1 MHRKVLLV
9 DDDSYSTTQLKK
21 LLETEELSVEAVSNG
36 QEALTAL
43 TATDYSVLIT
53 DLRMPGMGGMDLI
66 REVSLRRLMVTTI
79 VTTSFGSIER
89 VVEAM
94 RLGAYDFLTK
104 PIDPTQLQIVMDRAL
119 KKRELQDEVLQ
130 LRQQLKENYSFHN
143 IISKSPEMH
152 KIFQLIRHIGGTK
165 STVLIEGETGTGK
178 ELIAKAVHYSGED
191 RTGNLVSINCA
202 ALPESLLES
211 ELFGHEQGPFTSADA
226 RRKGRFELA
235 DKGTIFLDE
244 IGDISPAM
252 QAKLLRVL
260 QEKRFERVGG
270 HESIDV
276 DIRVVAATNK
286 SLEKRGQGGEVPR
299 GPLLPAQRDQDRRPA
314 APRPARGHPA
324 AGHPLPPQV
333 RPPQRAAQEGLSRG
347 DGPAPGLPM
356 ARQHPPARE
365 RHRARR
371 RHHRRRHDQRRQ
383 PPHPGRRRP
392 RPRMP
397 PSSRST
403 SSIPCPTTS
412 SRRPSRS
419 RGSTSS
425 RPWRSAGATSATA
438 PSSAGS
444 PGGASRARS
453 ASTGSTNIPSN
464 RPDRRVGSGSCT
476 IGSGM
481 ADETMADRRWMN
493 RDPTDR
499 SSTI

>member
-21 LLETEELSVEAVSNG
+21 LLETDELSVDAVSNG

-43 TATDYSVLIT
+43 AATDYSVLIT

-66 REVSLRRLMVTTI
+66 REVAQRRVLVTTI

-104 PIDPTQLQIVMDRAL
+104 PIDPTQLKIVMDRAL
-119 KKRELQDEVLQ
+119 IKRSLQDEVLQ

-143 IISKSPEMH
+143 IISKNPEMH
-152 KIFQLIRHIGGTK
+152 RIFQLIRHIGGTK

-178 ELIAKAVHYSGED
+178 ELIAKAVHYSSED
-191 RTGNLVSINCA
+191 RQGNLVAINCA

-211 ELFGHEQGPFTSADA
+211 ELFGHERGAFTSADA

-286 SLEKRGQGGEVPR
+286 SLEKEVKEGKFREDLFYRLNVIKIDVPPLR
-299 GPLLPAQRDQDRRPA
+299 ERPEDIPLLITHFLNKYARPNEQAKKVSPEAMDRLLGYRWPGNIRQLENAIERAAVTTVGDTINVDNLPSQVIGSMAADQPKFEVDLKQ
-314 APRPARGHPA
+314 
-324 AGHPLPPQV
+324 PLPFYLQQATEQIERQYILKALEKSRGNV
-333 RPPQRAAQEGLSRG
+333 GRCAELCGLSR
-347 DGPAPGLPM
+347 
-356 ARQHPPARE
+356 
-365 RHRARR
+365 
-371 RHHRRRHDQRRQ
+371 
-383 PPHPGRRRP
+383 
-392 RPRMP
+392 
-397 PSSRST
+397 RSV
-403 SSIPCPTTS
+403 SGKISQYGIDKFPFK
-412 SRRPSRS
+412 
-419 RGSTSS
+419 
-425 RPWRSAGATSATA
+425 
-438 PSSAGS
+438 
-444 PGGASRARS
+444 
-453 ASTGSTNIPSN
+453 SN
-464 RPDRRVGSGSCT
+464 
-476 IGSGM
+476 
-481 ADETMADRRWMN
+481 
-493 RDPTDR
+493 
-499 SSTI
+499 

>member
-21 LLETEELSVEAVSNG
+21 LLETDELSVDAVSSG

-43 TATDYSVLIT
+43 AATDYSVLIT
-53 DLRMPGMGGMDLI
+53 DLRMPGMGGMELI
-66 REVSLRRLMVTTI
+66 REVAQRRVLVTTI

-104 PIDPTQLQIVMDRAL
+104 PIDPTQLKIVMDRAL
-119 KKRELQDEVLQ
+119 IKRSLQDEVLQ

-143 IISKSPEMH
+143 IISKNPEMH

-178 ELIAKAVHYSGED
+178 ELIAKAVHFASEE
-191 RTGNLVSINCA
+191 RSGNLVAINCA

-211 ELFGHEQGPFTSADA
+211 ELFGHERGAFTSADA

-286 SLEKRGQGGEVPR
+286 SLEKEVKENKFREDLFYRLNVIKIEVPPLR
-299 GPLLPAQRDQDRRPA
+299 ERPEDIPLLITHFLNKYARPNEPAKKVSPEAMDLLLGYRWPGNIRQLENAIERAAVTTVGDTIITDNLPSQVVGSLGEDRPKFEVDLK
-314 APRPARGHPA
+314 
-324 AGHPLPPQV
+324 HPLPFYLQQATEQIERQYILKALEKSRGNV
-333 RPPQRAAQEGLSRG
+333 GRCAELCGLSRRSVSG
-347 DGPAPGLPM
+347 KISQYGIDKYPFK
-356 ARQHPPARE
+356 
-365 RHRARR
+365 
-371 RHHRRRHDQRRQ
+371 
-383 PPHPGRRRP
+383 
-392 RPRMP
+392 
-397 PSSRST
+397 SS
-403 SSIPCPTTS
+403 
-412 SRRPSRS
+412 
-419 RGSTSS
+419 
-425 RPWRSAGATSATA
+425 
-438 PSSAGS
+438 
-444 PGGASRARS
+444 
-453 ASTGSTNIPSN
+453 
-464 RPDRRVGSGSCT
+464 
-476 IGSGM
+476 
-481 ADETMADRRWMN
+481 
-493 RDPTDR
+493 
-499 SSTI
+499 